1 MIFKR
6 IFDFGLALFALV
18 VFSPIILIAMLLVKV
33 KIGSPVLFKQT
44 RPGLNGLPFQML
56 KLCTMTNERD
66 ENGCLLPDE
75 DRLHSFGKWLR
86 SSSIDELPGLLNV
99 LKGHMSLVGPRPLRM
114 EYLTLYTKEQHR
126 RHKVLPG
133 ITGWA
138 QINGR
143 NAISWEDKFI
153 LDVWY
158 VDNWSFWL
166 DIKILFKT
174 VYKVVSRKN
183 VSAENEVTMSWFEG
197 SKIEKA
203 DK

>member
-6 IFDFGLALFALV
+6 IFDFGLALFALI
-18 VFSPIILIAMLLVKV
+18 VFSPIMLIAMLLVKV

-44 RPGLNGLPFQML
+44 RPGLNGQPFQML
-56 KLCTMTNERD
+56 KLCTMTNEMD
-66 ENGCLLPDE
+66 ENGHLLPDE
-75 DRLHSFGKWLR
+75 DRLHSFGKLLR
-86 SSSIDELPGLLNV
+86 SSSIDELPGLINV

-126 RHKVLPG
+126 RHNVLPG

-197 SKIEKA
+197 SNIEKA